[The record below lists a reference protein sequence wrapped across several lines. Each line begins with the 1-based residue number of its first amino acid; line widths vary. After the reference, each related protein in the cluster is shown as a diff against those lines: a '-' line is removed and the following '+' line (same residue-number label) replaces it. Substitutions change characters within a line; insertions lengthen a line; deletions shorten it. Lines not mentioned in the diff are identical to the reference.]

1 MKSRGVLIIS
11 GVFLA
16 IILLTGACA
25 IGFVAGRTLLPQ
37 TEQAISFIPE
47 LGLIPTTKIDP
58 AEAGTPEDLAELFVP
73 FWQSWALVHDQY
85 VEQPVDDE
93 NLMRGAIDGMLEA
106 LGDPHTS
113 YMDPDQYEMLNT
125 QLQGEETYEGIGA
138 WVDTSSDYLTIIS
151 PIPNSPA
158 EAAGLRTGD
167 KIIALDGED
176 MTGVDGEVVRK
187 QVLGPAGSTL
197 RLTILREGLEP
208 FDVTITRASIN
219 IPSVDG
225 KMLDE
230 GIAYVRVFV
239 FSDDATTQLRDNLKE
254 LLAQNP
260 EGLILDL
267 RGNGGGLLETSV
279 DVASEFIKD
288 GVIVY
293 EEYGDGDRRTFE
305 ARRGGVA
312 TDIEMVV
319 LINEG
324 SASASEIVAG
334 AIQDQDRGLLIGT
347 TSFGKGSVQIPT
359 SLDNDQGAVRIT
371 VARWLTPNSRTIHE
385 VGLTPDIEVEFTEE
399 DFSAGNDPQL
409 DKAIEILLSQ

>member
-239 FSDDATTQLRDNLKE
+239 FSDDATTQLRDILEE

>member
-239 FSDDATTQLRDNLKE
+239 FSDDATTQLRDNLEE

-399 DFSAGNDPQL
+399 DFSTGNDPQL

>member
-239 FSDDATTQLRDNLKE
+239 FSDDATTQLRDILEE

-409 DKAIEILLSQ
+409 DKAIEILLAE

>member
-208 FDVTITRASIN
+208 FEVTITRASIN

-230 GIAYVRVFV
+230 SIAYVRIFV
-239 FSDDATTQLRDNLKE
+239 FSDDATKQLRNNLKE

-260 EGLILDL
+260 TGLILDL

-409 DKAIEILLSQ
+409 DKAIEILLAQ

>member
-113 YMDPDQYEMLNT
+113 YMEPDQYEMLNT

>member
-239 FSDDATTQLRDNLKE
+239 FSDDATKQLRDNLKE

>member
-409 DKAIEILLSQ
+409 DKAIEILLAQ

>member
-58 AEAGTPEDLAELFVP
+58 EEAGTPEDLADLFVP

-239 FSDDATTQLRDNLKE
+239 FSDDATTQLRENLKE

-409 DKAIEILLSQ
+409 DKAIEILLAE

>member
-1 MKSRGVLIIS
+1 MKSRGVLIIT
-11 GVFLA
+11 GIFLA
-16 IILLTGACA
+16 VVLLTGACA
-25 IGFVAGRTLLPQ
+25 IGFVAGRIFFPQ
-37 TEQAISFIPE
+37 TEQAISFLPDI
-47 LGLIPTTKIDP
+47 GLSPTTIIDP
-58 AEAGTPEDLAELFVP
+58 EEAGTPEDLAEIFVP
-73 FWQSWALVHDQY
+73 FWQAWALVHDQY

-93 NLMRGAIDGMLEA
+93 VLMRGAIDGMLSSLE
-106 LGDPHTS
+106 DPHTS
-113 YMDPDQYEMLNT
+113 YMDPEQYEMLNT

-197 RLTILREGLEP
+197 RLTIFRQGEEP
-208 FDVTITRASIN
+208 FDVIITRASIN

-230 GIAYVRVFV
+230 NIAYVRIFV
-239 FSDDATTQLRDNLKE
+239 FSDDATDELRDSLKE
-254 LLAQNP
+254 LLAQDP

-267 RGNGGGLLETSV
+267 RGNGGGFLETSV

-293 EEYGDGDRRTFE
+293 EEYGDGERRTFE
-305 ARRGGVA
+305 ARKGGVA
-312 TDIEMVV
+312 TGIDMVV

-334 AIQDQDRGLLIGT
+334 AIQDQDRGWLIGT

-359 SLDNDQGAVRIT
+359 TLDNNQGAVRIT
-371 VARWLTPNSRTIHE
+371 VARWLTPDSRTIHE

-409 DKAIEILLSQ
+409 EKAIEVLLSQ

>member
-1 MKSRGVLIIS
+1 
-11 GVFLA
+11 
-16 IILLTGACA
+16 
-25 IGFVAGRTLLPQ
+25 
-37 TEQAISFIPE
+37 
-47 LGLIPTTKIDP
+47 
-58 AEAGTPEDLAELFVP
+58 
-73 FWQSWALVHDQY
+73 
-85 VEQPVDDE
+85 
-93 NLMRGAIDGMLEA
+93 
-106 LGDPHTS
+106 
-113 YMDPDQYEMLNT
+113 
-125 QLQGEETYEGIGA
+125 
-138 WVDTSSDYLTIIS
+138 
-151 PIPNSPA
+151 
-158 EAAGLRTGD
+158 
-167 KIIALDGED
+167 
-176 MTGVDGEVVRK
+176 MTGVDGEVVTK

-385 VGLTPDIEVEFTEE
+385 VGLTPDIEVEFTED

-409 DKAIEILLSQ
+409 DKAIEILLAQ

>member
-239 FSDDATTQLRDNLKE
+239 FSDDATTQLRDNLEE

>member
-208 FDVTITRASIN
+208 FEVTITRASIN

-409 DKAIEILLSQ
+409 DKAIEILLAQ

>member
-1 MKSRGVLIIS
+1 MKSRGVLIFA
-11 GVFLA
+11 G
-16 IILLTGACA
+16 IILTIVLLTGACGF
-25 IGFVAGRTLLPQ
+25 GFVAGRTFFPP
-37 TEQAISFIPE
+37 TEQAISLLPDI
-47 LGLIPTTKIDP
+47 GLIPTTRIDP
-58 AEAGTPEDLAELFVP
+58 EDAGTPEDLTELFAP
-73 FWQSWALVHDQY
+73 FWQAWALVHDQY
-85 VEQPVDDE
+85 VDQPVDDE
-93 NLMRGAIDGMLEA
+93 VLMRGAIDGML
-106 LGDPHTS
+106 LSLDDPHTS
-113 YMDPDQYEMLNT
+113 YMDPEQYEMLNT

-176 MTGVDGEVVRK
+176 MTGVDSELVRK
-187 QVLGPAGSTL
+187 QVLGPAGSNL
-197 RLTILREGLEP
+197 RLTIFREGQEP

-230 GIAYVRVFV
+230 NIAYVRIFV
-239 FSDDATTQLRDNLKE
+239 FSDDATDELRDSLKE

-260 EGLILDL
+260 DGLILDL
-267 RGNGGGLLETSV
+267 RGNGGGFLETSV
-279 DVASEFIKD
+279 DVASEFIED

-305 ARRGGVA
+305 ARKGGVA
-312 TDIEMVV
+312 IDIEMVV

-334 AIQDQDRGLLIGT
+334 AIQDRDRGLLIGT

-371 VARWLTPNSRTIHE
+371 VARWLTPDSRTIHE
-385 VGLTPDIEVEFTEE
+385 VGLTPDIEVEITEE

>member
-16 IILLTGACA
+16 VILLTGACA

-58 AEAGTPEDLAELFVP
+58 EEAGTPEDLAELFVP

-113 YMDPDQYEMLNT
+113 YMDPEQYEMLNT
-125 QLQGEETYEGIGA
+125 QLQGEESYEGIGA

-197 RLTILREGLEP
+197 RLTILREGSEP
-208 FDVTITRASIN
+208 FDVTITRASID

-230 GIAYVRVFV
+230 GIAYVRIFV

-260 EGLILDL
+260 TGLILDL
-267 RGNGGGLLETSV
+267 RGNGGGFLETSV
-279 DVASEFIKD
+279 DVASEFIND

-293 EEYGDGDRRTFE
+293 EEYGDGERRTFE
-305 ARRGGVA
+305 ARKGGVA
-312 TDIEMVV
+312 TDIKMVV

-359 SLDNDQGAVRIT
+359 TLDNDQGAVRIT

-385 VGLTPDIEVEFTEE
+385 VGLTPDVQVEFTEE

>member
-58 AEAGTPEDLAELFVP
+58 EEAGTPEDLAELFIP

-197 RLTILREGLEP
+197 QLTILREGLEP

-239 FSDDATTQLRDNLKE
+239 FSDDATKQLRENLKE

-293 EEYGDGDRRTFE
+293 EEYGDGERRTFE

-359 SLDNDQGAVRIT
+359 SLDNGQGAVRIT

-409 DKAIEILLSQ
+409 DKAIETLLGQ

>member
-16 IILLTGACA
+16 VILLTGACA

-58 AEAGTPEDLAELFVP
+58 EEAGTPEDLAELFVP

-113 YMDPDQYEMLNT
+113 YMDPEQYEMLNT
-125 QLQGEETYEGIGA
+125 QLQGEESYEGIGA

-197 RLTILREGLEP
+197 RLTILREGSEP
-208 FDVTITRASIN
+208 FDVTITRASID

-230 GIAYVRVFV
+230 GIAYVRIFV

-260 EGLILDL
+260 AGLILDL
-267 RGNGGGLLETSV
+267 RGNGGGFLETSV
-279 DVASEFIKD
+279 DVASEFIND

-293 EEYGDGDRRTFE
+293 EEYGDGERRTFE
-305 ARRGGVA
+305 ARKGGVA
-312 TDIEMVV
+312 TDIKMVV

-359 SLDNDQGAVRIT
+359 TLDNDQGAVRIT

-385 VGLTPDIEVEFTEE
+385 VGLTPDVQVEFTEE